1 MQTTSLESRPRQA
14 LSGQPPRG
22 IPRVLGRPGGAAARF
37 ASRAARWV
45 LAGILVWRAV
55 GFHTDANAAAP
66 PAKNDRGYAYIHD
79 EVPDVPWSIH
89 IFKVDL
95 SHRELEFHTTSG
107 FGDALGMSTVPAQV
121 KTVPKEYG
129 QPLAAVNGDF
139 YSNSKRYRGRPRD
152 LQIRHGELV
161 SGPGEHLAFWMDLD
175 GKPHMTNVVSR
186 FHVTWANGTTTPFD
200 LNSDRRLN
208 GAALYTPSVGRTTRT
223 AVGTELVLE
232 RATNSLWLPLGIGQK
247 YTARVR
253 EFRNTGDT
261 PIPRDC
267 MVLSMVPLLASQ
279 LPAFEVGDTVQ
290 ISTETIPCLTG
301 VQTALGGNP
310 TLVRNGVAM
319 QWTGIEPRHPRTA
332 LGWNKDYLFMVEVD
346 GRQRGLSVG
355 MTFPELAA
363 YMVKLGC
370 QEAMNLD
377 GGGSSTMWVSGNT
390 MNSPSEGRERPA
402 ANALVVVR
410 KKPANPEGSAN
421 K

>member
-301 VQTALGGNP
+301 VQTALGGQSHAGAERRRHAMDGHRAAAP
-310 TLVRNGVAM
+310 PHRPGV
-319 QWTGIEPRHPRTA
+319 E
-332 LGWNKDYLFMVEVD
+332 
-346 GRQRGLSVG
+346 
-355 MTFPELAA
+355 
-363 YMVKLGC
+363 
-370 QEAMNLD
+370 
-377 GGGSSTMWVSGNT
+377 
-390 MNSPSEGRERPA
+390 
-402 ANALVVVR
+402 
-410 KKPANPEGSAN
+410 
-421 K
+421 